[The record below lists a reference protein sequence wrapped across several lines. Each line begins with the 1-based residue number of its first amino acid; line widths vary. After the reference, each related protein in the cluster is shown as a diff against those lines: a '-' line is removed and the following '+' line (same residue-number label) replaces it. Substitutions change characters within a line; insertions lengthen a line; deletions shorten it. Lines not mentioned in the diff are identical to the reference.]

1 MPLSLKLRTLADTFG
16 HWGELMELA
25 KVRSKASELSEHY
38 ARYPASPEG
47 FPAWQSVRDGI
58 MDELYEITGAEPK
71 Y

>member
-1 MPLSLKLRTLADTFG
+1 
-16 HWGELMELA
+16 MELA